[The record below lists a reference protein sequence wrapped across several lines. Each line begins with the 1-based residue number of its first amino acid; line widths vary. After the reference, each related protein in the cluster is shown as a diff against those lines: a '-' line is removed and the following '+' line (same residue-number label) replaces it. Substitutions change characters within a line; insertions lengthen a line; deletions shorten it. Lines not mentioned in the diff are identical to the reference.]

1 MKFPGFSLDKA
12 SNIYIEEYNTLD
24 RLRETLF
31 IEVRKIKTLWLFDLD
46 NKDLKAYD
54 EGVYTHRNQA

>member
-12 SNIYIEEYNTLD
+12 SNIYIEEFNSLD

-46 NKDLKAYD
+46 NKDLKSFD
-54 EGVYTHRNQA
+54 ESVYSNRD